1 MSIRKPTNSLA
12 TPNYVKLK
20 KGALIERVHNNAY
33 TADSFNP
40 CLGNPTRFAP
50 IEDASGAC
58 VPSLY
63 AGETLEAAVYETIF
77 HDVPAKAKK
86 KRVPQKKIKD
96 SAQGRLEVLRDLNL
110 VSLREPD
117 LKQWRIKRN
126 QLISS
131 SPKLY
136 AETAAWAEAI
146 HHQFSGAD
154 GLEWTS
160 NQCDP
165 KTAYLFFGDRVD
177 SSDFKVVHTRD
188 GATDATFRQDVK
200 DFGKRSGIQ
209 ITV

>member
-1 MSIRKPTNSLA
+1 MPIRKPTTPLA
-12 TPNYVKLK
+12 TPNYVTLK

-33 TADSFNP
+33 AANGFNP
-40 CLGNPTRFAP
+40 CLGNPSRFAP

-63 AGETLEAAVYETIF
+63 AGETFEVAVYETIF
-77 HDVPAKAKK
+77 HDVPAKARK
-86 KRVPQKKIKD
+86 KRVPQKTVKD
-96 SAQGRLEVLRDLNL
+96 SAQGRLEVLRDLKL

-131 SPKLY
+131 SPKRY
-136 AETAAWAEAI
+136 SETAEWAEAI
-146 HHQFSGAD
+146 HHQFAD
-154 GLEWTS
+154 AEGLEWTS

-165 KTAYLFFGDRVD
+165 ATAYLFFGGRVNA
-177 SSDFKVVHTRD
+177 SDFKIVYIRD
-188 GATDATFRQDVK
+188 GASDASFRKDVK
-200 DFGKRSGIQ
+200 EIGKRSDIR